1 MKRLLPF
8 ILLVLLGTG
17 CLPVPPTPEER
28 AAATEALLIEE
39 GKTYTLETTV
49 FGLGGFIPQW
59 FGRAEMTN
67 VKVVAYGKG
76 AVADLSWTRGE
87 KTGMYRNVSLDSTDH
102 FILPAGFQEGDAS
115 LSGTGTSLLILSRSQ
130 YDALAKGEGAVLNLG
145 LFDETFS
152 STIGLTDKA
161 KNALAALK
169 QESDESHLGEQA
181 ITITPAPDRGT
192 YTLSVS
198 GKKITVDTIEA
209 QNWFGHYT
217 ILANREHPLVLR
229 VVLSPAARGVSNAST
244 NALIEAGLGYHVTKI
259 E

>member
-1 MKRLLPF
+1 M
-8 ILLVLLGTG
+8 LLVLLGTG

-28 AAATEALLIEE
+28 AEATSTLLMTE
-39 GKTYTLETTV
+39 GQTYTLETTV
-49 FGLGGFIPQW
+49 FGLGWFIPSW
-59 FGRAEMTN
+59 FGRAEVTEAKIASYKPN
-67 VKVVAYGKG
+67 VSTDV
-76 AVADLSWTRGE
+76 LWTRGE
-87 KTGMYRNVSLDSTDH
+87 QSGTYRNIPLDSTDH
-102 FILPAGFQEGDAS
+102 FILPAGFQEGD
-115 LSGTGTSLLILSRSQ
+115 TSLAETSSSLLVLSRAQ

-161 KNALAALK
+161 RNALAALK
-169 QESDESHLGEQA
+169 QESDTSNMGEQA

-192 YTLSVS
+192 YALSVN

-229 VVLSPAARGVSNAST
+229 VVLSPAARGVSTAST
-244 NALIEAGLGYHVTKI
+244 QALVDAGLGYHVTKI